1 MAKMKDAEKNR
12 GISLPRVNLTLSEML
27 VQGLVRSFLKISN
40 KEADND
46 RRNIDYVLG
55 PSNSPKFITF

>member
-1 MAKMKDAEKNR
+1 M
-12 GISLPRVNLTLSEML
+12 PRVNPGLAEML

-46 RRNIDYVLG
+46 RSRRNMDYVLG
-55 PSNSPKFITF
+55 PSNSSKFITF